1 MRGPDPLPQ
10 SGGHLRFSKEGGTGI
25 VQGRHESS
33 FVPKERRPIHVTG
46 TGGMRFRET
55 AEWIRRMRSP
65 RCICGHTLA
74 VAWVIMVGCSGMPS
88 VGGGGASS
96 PTGSNGEPSLA
107 ATTRFVRSVDAP
119 PVYDENG
126 RAYDPPFLGGFN
138 VPRPQF
144 ADIDGDGDVDLFL
157 QERSGELMLFEN
169 IGGPTRP
176 DFVWRTD
183 QYQNLSVG
191 EWTRFVDFDRDGD
204 LDLLSERLF
213 SYVRYF
219 RNDGTALVAAFT
231 PVGDSVRDVTGEPV
245 FADRQ
250 NIPNVNDIDCDGDW
264 DLFLGR
270 VTGTLS
276 RYDVAEMT
284 DDGVPVFRFL
294 EDRFQDIEIVAQ
306 LGSLH
311 GANSMAFADI
321 DQDGDLDFF
330 WGDFFERGVLFVENT
345 GSCSEPILRTD
356 PLPFVVDDTIATSG
370 YNVPVLEDVDSDGDL
385 DLFVG
390 VLGGAFNP
398 NLTTTRNFHF
408 YEQVDGEFIHRTERF
423 VYTIDVGSESIPSF
437 ADLDGDGDLDM
448 LVANKLDPD
457 DTQTSRLYHFE
468 NVGSQ
473 RSPSF
478 LQQAHI
484 PLFTMYHYAP
494 ALGDLDGDGDL
505 DMLVGTWNRGVALYV
520 NQGTRA
526 EPEFVLQ
533 DTTLVRLTRG
543 SNSAP
548 ALTDVD
554 GDGDLDLFIGESSG
568 ELNFYRN
575 VGTLQAPLF
584 NLVTDRFGEIDAGR
598 RSFPAFA
605 DVDGDGDEDL
615 LLGREE
621 GGVLLYRREGSA
633 ADPDPVFVLDSTF
646 TLPLPNYSTPSLVDI
661 DGDGDLDV
669 FSGGLGGGVIFLE
682 GR

>member
-1 MRGPDPLPQ
+1 MVRVRVG
-10 SGGHLRFSKEGGTGI
+10 
-25 VQGRHESS
+25 
-33 FVPKERRPIHVTG
+33 
-46 TGGMRFRET
+46 
-55 AEWIRRMRSP
+55 A
-65 RCICGHTLA
+65 LA
-74 VAWVIMVGCSGMPS
+74 AAWAVMAGCSGTSS
-88 VGGGGASS
+88 VGRAGAVSS
-96 PTGSNGEPSLA
+96 PDGPDGQVSLA
-107 ATTRFVRSVDAP
+107 GATLFVRSVDP
-119 PVYDENG
+119 FPVYDENG

-144 ADIDGDGDVDLFL
+144 ADIDGDGDLDLFL
-157 QERSGELMLFEN
+157 QERPDELMMFEN
-169 IGGPTRP
+169 VGTPSRP

-183 QYQNLSVG
+183 RYQNLSVG
-191 EWTRFVDFDRDGD
+191 EWTRFIDFDGDGD
-204 LDLLSERLF
+204 LDLLSERRF
-213 SYVRYF
+213 SYVQYF
-219 RNDGTALVAAFT
+219 RNDGTARVAAFT
-231 PVGDSVRDVTGEPV
+231 SVGDSVRDVEGRPL

-250 NIPNVNDIDCDGDW
+250 NIPSLNDIDCDGDL

-270 VTGTLS
+270 LNGTIS
-276 RYDVAEMT
+276 RYEVAELT
-284 DDGVPVFRFL
+284 DEGVPVFRFL

-330 WGDFFERGVLFVENT
+330 WGDFFEPGVLFVENT
-345 GSCSEPILRTD
+345 GSCGEPNLRTD
-356 PLPFVVDDTIATSG
+356 PVPFPTDDTIATSG
-370 YNVPVLEDVDSDGDL
+370 YNVTVLEDVDSDGDL

-408 YEQVDGEFIHRTERF
+408 YEQVDGDFIYRTDRF
-423 VYTIDVGSESIPSF
+423 VYTLDVGSESIPSF

-448 LVANKLDPD
+448 LLANKLDPD
-457 DTQTSRLYHFE
+457 DTQTSRLYYFE
-468 NVGSQ
+468 NVGSPRNPAFQQ
-473 RSPSF
+473 R
-478 LQQAHI
+478 AHI

-494 ALGDLDGDGDL
+494 ALGVLDGDGDL
-505 DMLVGTWNRGVALYV
+505 DMLVGTWNAGVALYL
-520 NQGTRA
+520 NEGTRT
-526 EPEFVLQ
+526 EPQFVLQ
-533 DTTLVRLTRG
+533 DTTFVRLTRG

-575 VGTLQAPLF
+575 VGTPFAPSF
-584 NLVTDRFGEIDAGR
+584 ELVSDRFGEIDVGR
-598 RSFPAFA
+598 RSFPTFA

-621 GGVLLYRREGSA
+621 GGVLLYLRVGST
-633 ADPDPVFVLDSTF
+633 ADGEPVFVLDSTF
-646 TLPLPNYSTPSLVDI
+646 TLPLPRYSTPSLVDI

-669 FSGGLGGGVIFLE
+669 FSGGLGGGLIFLE

>member
-1 MRGPDPLPQ
+1 MRFQETTERVRVMLRMRG
-10 SGGHLRFSKEGGTGI
+10 
-25 VQGRHESS
+25 
-33 FVPKERRPIHVTG
+33 
-46 TGGMRFRET
+46 
-55 AEWIRRMRSP
+55 
-65 RCICGHTLA
+65 CTLA
-74 VAWVIMVGCSGMPS
+74 VVWAIMAGC
-88 VGGGGASS
+88 GGASS
-96 PTGSNGEPSLA
+96 VGRGGAVSSPAAPNGEAPPSW
-107 ATTRFVRSVDAP
+107 TTRFVRSVDAF

-144 ADIDGDGDVDLFL
+144 ADIDGDGDVDLFI
-157 QERSGELMLFEN
+157 QERPDELMMFEN
-169 IGGPTRP
+169 VGTPSRP

-183 QYQNLSVG
+183 RYQNLSVG
-191 EWTRFVDFDRDGD
+191 EWTRFIDFDGDGD
-204 LDLLSERLF
+204 LDLLSERRF
-213 SYVRYF
+213 SYVQYF
-219 RNDGTALVAAFT
+219 RNDGTARAAAFT
-231 PVGDSVRDVTGEPV
+231 SVGDSVRDVEGRPL

-250 NIPNVNDIDCDGDW
+250 NIPSVNDIDCDGDW

-270 VTGTLS
+270 LNGTIS
-276 RYDVAEMT
+276 RYDVAELT

-294 EDRFQDIEIVAQ
+294 EDRFQGIEIVAQ

-330 WGDFFERGVLFVENT
+330 WGDFFEPGVLFVENT
-345 GSCSEPILRTD
+345 GSCGEPNLRTD
-356 PLPFVVDDTIATSG
+356 PRPFTVDATIATSG
-370 YNVPVLEDVDSDGDL
+370 YNVPVLVDVDSDGDL

-408 YEQVDGEFIHRTERF
+408 YEQVDGDFIHRTDRF
-423 VYTIDVGSESIPSF
+423 VYTIDVGSESIPAF

-448 LVANKLDPD
+448 LLANKLDPD
-457 DTQTSRLYHFE
+457 DTQTSRLYYFE
-468 NVGSQ
+468 NVGSP
-473 RSPSF
+473 RDPSF
-478 LQQAHI
+478 EQRAHI

-505 DMLVGTWNRGVALYV
+505 DMLVGTWNRGVALYL
-520 NQGTRA
+520 NEGTRT

-533 DTTLVRLTRG
+533 DTTFVRLTRG

-575 VGTLQAPLF
+575 VGTPFAPSF
-584 NLVTDRFGEIDAGR
+584 ELVSDHFGEIDVGR
-598 RSFPAFA
+598 RSFPTFA
-605 DVDGDGDEDL
+605 DIDGDGDEDL
-615 LLGREE
+615 LLGREA
-621 GGVLLYRREGSA
+621 GGVLLYRRVGSTA
-633 ADPDPVFVLDSTF
+633 DADPLFVLDSTF

-669 FSGGLGGGVIFLE
+669 FSGGRGGGLIFLE

>member
-1 MRGPDPLPQ
+1 
-10 SGGHLRFSKEGGTGI
+10 
-25 VQGRHESS
+25 V
-33 FVPKERRPIHVTG
+33 
-46 TGGMRFRET
+46 
-55 AEWIRRMRSP
+55 
-65 RCICGHTLA
+65 
-74 VAWVIMVGCSGMPS
+74 
-88 VGGGGASS
+88 
-96 PTGSNGEPSLA
+96 SLA
-107 ATTRFVRSVDAP
+107 GAALFVRSVDP
-119 PVYDENG
+119 FPVYDENG

-157 QERSGELMLFEN
+157 QERPDELMMFEN
-169 IGGPTRP
+169 VGTPSRP

-183 QYQNLSVG
+183 RYQNLSVG
-191 EWTRFVDFDRDGD
+191 EWTRFIDFDGDGD
-204 LDLLSERLF
+204 LDLLSERRF
-213 SYVRYF
+213 SYVQYF
-219 RNDGTALVAAFT
+219 RNDGTARVAAFT
-231 PVGDSVRDVTGEPV
+231 SVGDSVRDVEGRPL

-250 NIPNVNDIDCDGDW
+250 NIPSLNDIDCDGDL

-270 VTGTLS
+270 LNGTIS
-276 RYDVAEMT
+276 RYEVAELT
-284 DDGVPVFRFL
+284 DEGVPVFRFL

-330 WGDFFERGVLFVENT
+330 WGDFFEPGVLFVENT
-345 GSCSEPILRTD
+345 GSCGEPNLRTD
-356 PLPFVVDDTIATSG
+356 PVPFPTDDTIATSG
-370 YNVPVLEDVDSDGDL
+370 YNVTVLEDVDSDGDL

-408 YEQVDGEFIHRTERF
+408 YEQVDGDFIYRTDRF
-423 VYTIDVGSESIPSF
+423 VYTLDVGSESIPSF

-448 LVANKLDPD
+448 LLANKLDPD
-457 DTQTSRLYHFE
+457 DTQTSRLYYFE
-468 NVGSQ
+468 NVGSPRNPAFQQ
-473 RSPSF
+473 R
-478 LQQAHI
+478 AHI

-505 DMLVGTWNRGVALYV
+505 DMLVGTWNAGVALYL
-520 NQGTRA
+520 NEGTRT

-533 DTTLVRLTRG
+533 DTTFVRLTRG

-575 VGTLQAPLF
+575 VGTPLVPSF
-584 NLVTDRFGEIDAGR
+584 ELVSDRFGEIDVGR

-605 DVDGDGDEDL
+605 DVDGDGDQDL

-621 GGVLLYRREGSA
+621 GGVLLYLRVGST
-633 ADPDPVFVLDSTF
+633 ADGEPVFVLDSTF
-646 TLPLPNYSTPSLVDI
+646 TLPLPNYSTPSFVDI

-669 FSGGLGGGVIFLE
+669 FSGGLGGGLIFLE

>member
-1 MRGPDPLPQ
+1 MAGC
-10 SGGHLRFSKEGGTGI
+10 GGAFS
-25 VQGRHESS
+25 
-33 FVPKERRPIHVTG
+33 
-46 TGGMRFRET
+46 
-55 AEWIRRMRSP
+55 
-65 RCICGHTLA
+65 
-74 VAWVIMVGCSGMPS
+74 
-88 VGGGGASS
+88 GGAS
-96 PTGSNGEPSLA
+96 PPVGSDGEGRSGG
-107 ATTRFVRSVDAP
+107 TTQFVRSVDAFQ
-119 PVYDENG
+119 VFDENG
-126 RAYDPPFLGGFN
+126 RAYAPPFLGGFN

-144 ADIDGDGDVDLFL
+144 ADIDADGDLDLFV

-169 IGGPTRP
+169 VGGPTQP

-183 QYQNLSVG
+183 RFQDLPVG

-219 RNDGTALVAAFT
+219 RNDGTAQAAAFT
-231 PVGDSVRDVTGEPV
+231 AVVDSVRDVAGEPV

-250 NIPNVNDIDCDGDW
+250 NIPSVNDIDCDGDL

-270 VTGTLS
+270 VTGTIS
-276 RYDVAEMT
+276 RYKVAELT
-284 DDGVPVFRFL
+284 DEGVPVFRFL

-306 LGSLH
+306 LGGLH

-330 WGDFFERGVLFVENT
+330 WGDFFEPGVLFVENT
-345 GSCSEPILRTD
+345 GSCEAPILRSN
-356 PLPFVVDDTIATSG
+356 PLPFPMDDTIATSG

-408 YEQVDGEFIHRTERF
+408 YEQVDGNFIHRSERF
-423 VYTIDVGSESIPSF
+423 IYTLDVGSESIPSF

-448 LVANKLDPD
+448 LLSNKLDPD

-468 NVGSQ
+468 NVGSPQ
-473 RSPSF
+473 NPSF
-478 LQQAHI
+478 LQRAHI

-505 DMLVGTWNRGVALYV
+505 DMLVGTWNRGVGFYL
-520 NQGTRA
+520 NQGTRT
-526 EPEFVLQ
+526 EPDFVIQ

-575 VGTLQAPLF
+575 VGTPQAPSF
-584 NLVTDRFGEIDAGR
+584 ELVTDRFGEIDAGR
-598 RSFPAFA
+598 RSFPTFA

-633 ADPDPVFVLDSTF
+633 TDADPVFVLDPTF
-646 TLPLPNYSTPSLVDI
+646 TLPLPTYSTPSLVDI

-669 FSGGLGGGVIFLE
+669 FSGGLGGGLIFLE

>member
-1 MRGPDPLPQ
+1 MHVSAPDEAGFRDTNARVRMMSCIRG
-10 SGGHLRFSKEGGTGI
+10 G
-25 VQGRHESS
+25 
-33 FVPKERRPIHVTG
+33 
-46 TGGMRFRET
+46 
-55 AEWIRRMRSP
+55 A
-65 RCICGHTLA
+65 LA
-74 VAWVIMVGCSGMPS
+74 AWAVVVGCGGASPEGS
-88 VGGGGASS
+88 VGGVPSPVGAGGTLPAGM
-96 PTGSNGEPSLA
+96 TSL
-107 ATTRFVRSVDAP
+107 VRSVDAL

-169 IGGPTRP
+169 VGGPTRP
-176 DFVWRTD
+176 EFVWRTD
-183 QYQNLSVG
+183 RYQDLPVG
-191 EWTRFVDFDRDGD
+191 EWARFVDFDSDGD

-213 SYVRYF
+213 SYVQYF
-219 RNDGTALVAAFT
+219 RNDGTALAAAFT
-231 PVGDSVRDVTGEPV
+231 PVGDSVRDVAGEPV

-276 RYDVAEMT
+276 RFDVAGST
-284 DDGVPVFRFL
+284 DDGAPVFRFL

-306 LGSLH
+306 LGSMH

-330 WGDFFERGVLFVENT
+330 WGDFFEPGVLFVENT
-345 GSCSEPILRTD
+345 GSCGNPNLRSD
-356 PLPFVVDDTIATSG
+356 PRPFVVDDTIRTSG

-408 YEQVDGEFIHRTERF
+408 YEQVDGNFLHRSERF
-423 VYTIDVGSESIPSF
+423 VYTVDVGSESIPSF

-448 LVANKLDPD
+448 LLANKLDPD
-457 DTQTSRLYHFE
+457 DTQTSRLAHFE

-473 RSPSF
+473 RDPSF
-478 LQQAHI
+478 LQRPHI

-505 DMLVGTWNRGVALYV
+505 DMLVGTWNRGVGLYL

-526 EPEFVLQ
+526 QPEFVLE

-543 SNSAP
+543 SNSTP

-575 VGTLQAPLF
+575 VGTQGAPSF
-584 NLVTDRFGEIDAGR
+584 DLVTDRFAEIDAGR
-598 RSFPAFA
+598 RSFPTFA
-605 DVDGDGDEDL
+605 DVDGDGDDDL

-633 ADPDPVFVLDSTF
+633 ADADPLFVLDSTF
-646 TLPLPNYSTPSLVDI
+646 TLPLPRYSTPSVVDI
-661 DGDGDLDV
+661 DADGDLDV
-669 FSGGLGGGVIFLE
+669 FSGGLGGGLIFFE

>member
-1 MRGPDPLPQ
+1 MRFQETTERVRVMLRMRG
-10 SGGHLRFSKEGGTGI
+10 
-25 VQGRHESS
+25 
-33 FVPKERRPIHVTG
+33 
-46 TGGMRFRET
+46 
-55 AEWIRRMRSP
+55 
-65 RCICGHTLA
+65 CTLA
-74 VAWVIMVGCSGMPS
+74 VVWAIMAGC
-88 VGGGGASS
+88 GGASS
-96 PTGSNGEPSLA
+96 VGRGGAVSSPAAPNGEAPPSW
-107 ATTRFVRSVDAP
+107 TTRFVRSVDAF

-144 ADIDGDGDVDLFL
+144 ADIDGDGDVDLFI
-157 QERSGELMLFEN
+157 QERPDELMMFEN
-169 IGGPTRP
+169 VGTPSRP

-183 QYQNLSVG
+183 RYQNLSVG
-191 EWTRFVDFDRDGD
+191 EWTRFIDFDGDGD
-204 LDLLSERLF
+204 LDLLSERRF
-213 SYVRYF
+213 SYVQYF
-219 RNDGTALVAAFT
+219 RNDGTARAAAFT
-231 PVGDSVRDVTGEPV
+231 SVGDSVRDVEGRPL

-250 NIPNVNDIDCDGDW
+250 NIPSVNDIDCDGDW

-270 VTGTLS
+270 LNGTIS
-276 RYDVAEMT
+276 RYDVAELT

-294 EDRFQDIEIVAQ
+294 EDRFQGIEIVAQ

-330 WGDFFERGVLFVENT
+330 WGDFFEPGVLFVENT
-345 GSCSEPILRTD
+345 GSCGEPNLRTD
-356 PLPFVVDDTIATSG
+356 PRPFTVDATIATSG
-370 YNVPVLEDVDSDGDL
+370 YNVPVLVDVDSDGDL

-408 YEQVDGEFIHRTERF
+408 YEQVDGDFIHRTDRF
-423 VYTIDVGSESIPSF
+423 VYTIDVGSESIPAF

-448 LVANKLDPD
+448 LLANKLDPD
-457 DTQTSRLYHFE
+457 DTQTSRLYYFE
-468 NVGSQ
+468 NVGSP
-473 RSPSF
+473 RDPSF
-478 LQQAHI
+478 EQRAHI

-505 DMLVGTWNRGVALYV
+505 DMLVGTWNRGVALYL
-520 NQGTRA
+520 NEGTRT

-533 DTTLVRLTRG
+533 DTTFVRLTRG

-575 VGTLQAPLF
+575 VGTPFAPSF
-584 NLVTDRFGEIDAGR
+584 ELVSDHFGDIDVGR
-598 RSFPAFA
+598 RSFPTFA
-605 DVDGDGDEDL
+605 DIDGDGDEDL
-615 LLGREE
+615 LLGREA
-621 GGVLLYRREGSA
+621 GGVLLYRRVGSTA
-633 ADPDPVFVLDSTF
+633 DADPLFVLDSTF

-669 FSGGLGGGVIFLE
+669 FSGGRGGGLIFLE

>member
-1 MRGPDPLPQ
+1 ML
-10 SGGHLRFSKEGGTGI
+10 
-25 VQGRHESS
+25 
-33 FVPKERRPIHVTG
+33 
-46 TGGMRFRET
+46 
-55 AEWIRRMRSP
+55 RMR
-65 RCICGHTLA
+65 RCMLA
-74 VAWVIMVGCSGMPS
+74 AAWAVMAGCSGASS
-88 VGGGGASS
+88 VGQAGGGSS
-96 PTGSNGEPSLA
+96 PAGPNGRALLA
-107 ATTRFVRSVDAP
+107 GRTQFVRSVDAF

-157 QERSGELMLFEN
+157 QERPDELMLFEN
-169 IGGPTRP
+169 VGGPNRP
-176 DFVWRTD
+176 EFVWRTD
-183 QYQNLSVG
+183 RYQNLSVG
-191 EWTRFVDFDRDGD
+191 EWTRFIDFDRDGD
-204 LDLLSERLF
+204 LDLLSERRF
-213 SYVRYF
+213 SYVQYF
-219 RNDGTALVAAFT
+219 RNDGTARAAAFT
-231 PVGDSVRDVTGEPV
+231 SVGDSVRDVEGRPL

-250 NIPNVNDIDCDGDW
+250 NIPNLNDIDCDGDW

-270 VTGTLS
+270 LNGTLS
-276 RYDVAEMT
+276 RYDVAELT

-294 EDRFQDIEIVAQ
+294 EDRFEGIEIVAQ

-330 WGDFFERGVLFVENT
+330 WGDFFEPGVLFVENT
-345 GSCSEPILRTD
+345 GSCGEPNLRSD
-356 PLPFVVDDTIATSG
+356 PLPFTVDDTIATSG

-408 YEQVDGEFIHRTERF
+408 YEQVDGVFNYRTDRF
-423 VYTIDVGSESIPSF
+423 VYTLDVGSESIPSF

-448 LVANKLDPD
+448 LLANKLDPD

-468 NVGSQ
+468 NVGSP
-473 RSPSF
+473 RAPSF
-478 LQQAHI
+478 EQRPHI

-505 DMLVGTWNRGVALYV
+505 DMLVGTWNRGVALYL

-526 EPEFVLQ
+526 QPEFVLQ
-533 DTTLVRLTRG
+533 DTTFVRLTRG

-548 ALTDVD
+548 ALNDVD

-575 VGTLQAPLF
+575 IGTPRAPSF
-584 NLVTDRFGEIDAGR
+584 DLVSDRFGDIDAGR

-621 GGVLLYRREGSA
+621 GGVLLYRRVGSTA
-633 ADPDPVFVLDSTF
+633 DADPLFVLDSTF
-646 TLPLPNYSTPSLVDI
+646 VLPLPNYSTPSLVDI
-661 DGDGDLDV
+661 NGDGDLDV
-669 FSGGLGGGVIFLE
+669 FSGGRGGGLIFLE

>member
-1 MRGPDPLPQ
+1 MQVMATVD
-10 SGGHLRFSKEGGTGI
+10 
-25 VQGRHESS
+25 
-33 FVPKERRPIHVTG
+33 
-46 TGGMRFRET
+46 MRFPET
-55 AEWIRRMRSP
+55 AERVRALRRMR
-65 RCICGHTLA
+65 GGA
-74 VAWVIMVGCSGMPS
+74 VAAVWAIVTSC
-88 VGGGGASS
+88 GGASS
-96 PTGSNGEPSLA
+96 VGSAGGIPSPPASDGAASLA
-107 ATTRFVRSVDAP
+107 MMASLVRSVDAF

-157 QERSGELMLFEN
+157 QERPGELMLFEN
-169 IGGPTRP
+169 VGEPTRP
-176 DFVWRTD
+176 EFVWRTD
-183 QYQNLSVG
+183 RYQDLPVG

-219 RNDGTALVAAFT
+219 RNDGTPQAALFT
-231 PVGDSVRDVTGEPV
+231 PVGDSVRDVAGEPV

-250 NIPNVNDIDCDGDW
+250 NIPSVNDIDCDGNL

-270 VTGTLS
+270 VTGTIS
-276 RYDVAEMT
+276 RYDVAELT
-284 DDGVPVFRFL
+284 DDGVPQFRFI

-306 LGSLH
+306 LGSMH

-321 DQDGDLDFF
+321 DQDGDLDFL
-330 WGDFFERGVLFVENT
+330 WGDFFEAGVLYVENT
-345 GSCSEPILRTD
+345 GSCGQPNLRTD
-356 PLPFVVDDTIATSG
+356 PVPFPADDTIATSG

-398 NLTTTRNFHF
+398 NLTTTRNFLY
-408 YEQVDGEFIHRTERF
+408 YEQVDGNFINRSERF
-423 VYTIDVGSESIPSF
+423 VYTLDVGSESIPSF

-448 LVANKLDPD
+448 LLANKLDPD
-457 DTQTSRLYHFE
+457 DTGTSRLLHLE

-473 RSPSF
+473 SDPAF
-478 LQQAHI
+478 LQRAHV

-505 DMLVGTWNRGVALYV
+505 DMLVGTWNRGVALYL

-526 EPEFVLQ
+526 QPEFILE

-543 SNSAP
+543 SNSTP

-575 VGTLQAPLF
+575 VGTPEAPSF
-584 NLVTDRFGEIDAGR
+584 DLVSDRFGEIDAGR

-605 DVDGDGDEDL
+605 DVDGDGDDDL

-621 GGVLLYRREGSA
+621 GGVLLYWREGSA
-633 ADPDPVFVLDSTF
+633 ADADPLFVPDSTF
-646 TLPLPNYSTPSLVDI
+646 TLPLPGYSTPSVVDI

-669 FSGGLGGGVIFLE
+669 FSGGLGGGLIFLE
-682 GR
+682 GH

>member
-1 MRGPDPLPQ
+1 MVRLCVRLMVRVRVG
-10 SGGHLRFSKEGGTGI
+10 
-25 VQGRHESS
+25 
-33 FVPKERRPIHVTG
+33 
-46 TGGMRFRET
+46 
-55 AEWIRRMRSP
+55 A
-65 RCICGHTLA
+65 LA
-74 VAWVIMVGCSGMPS
+74 AAWAVMAGCSGTSS
-88 VGGGGASS
+88 VGRAGAVSS
-96 PTGSNGEPSLA
+96 PDGPDGQVSLA
-107 ATTRFVRSVDAP
+107 GATLFVRSVDP
-119 PVYDENG
+119 FPVYDENG

-157 QERSGELMLFEN
+157 QERPDELMMFEN
-169 IGGPTRP
+169 VGTPSRP

-183 QYQNLSVG
+183 RYQNLSVG
-191 EWTRFVDFDRDGD
+191 EWTRFIDFDGDGD
-204 LDLLSERLF
+204 LDLLSERRF
-213 SYVRYF
+213 SYVQYF
-219 RNDGTALVAAFT
+219 RNDGTARVAAFT
-231 PVGDSVRDVTGEPV
+231 SVGDSVRDVEGRPL

-250 NIPNVNDIDCDGDW
+250 NIPSLNDIDCDGDL

-270 VTGTLS
+270 LNGTIS
-276 RYDVAEMT
+276 RYEVAELT
-284 DDGVPVFRFL
+284 DEGVPVFRFL

-330 WGDFFERGVLFVENT
+330 WGDFFEPGVLFVENT
-345 GSCSEPILRTD
+345 GSCGEPNLRTD
-356 PLPFVVDDTIATSG
+356 PVPFPTDDTIATSG
-370 YNVPVLEDVDSDGDL
+370 YNVTVLEDVDSDGDL

-408 YEQVDGEFIHRTERF
+408 YEQVDGDFIYRTDRF
-423 VYTIDVGSESIPSF
+423 VYTLDVGSESIPSF

-448 LVANKLDPD
+448 LLANKLDPD
-457 DTQTSRLYHFE
+457 DTQTSRLYYFE
-468 NVGSQ
+468 NVGSPRNPAFQQ
-473 RSPSF
+473 R
-478 LQQAHI
+478 AHI

-505 DMLVGTWNRGVALYV
+505 DMLVGTWNAGVALYL
-520 NQGTRA
+520 NEGTRT

-533 DTTLVRLTRG
+533 DTTFVRLTRG

-575 VGTLQAPLF
+575 VGTPLVPSF
-584 NLVTDRFGEIDAGR
+584 ELVSDRFGEIDVGR

-605 DVDGDGDEDL
+605 DVDGDGDQDL

-621 GGVLLYRREGSA
+621 GGVLLYLRVGST
-633 ADPDPVFVLDSTF
+633 ADGEPVFVLDSTF
-646 TLPLPNYSTPSLVDI
+646 TLPLPNYSTPSFVDI

-669 FSGGLGGGVIFLE
+669 FSGGLGGGLIFLE

>member
-1 MRGPDPLPQ
+1 MVRVRVG
-10 SGGHLRFSKEGGTGI
+10 
-25 VQGRHESS
+25 
-33 FVPKERRPIHVTG
+33 
-46 TGGMRFRET
+46 
-55 AEWIRRMRSP
+55 A
-65 RCICGHTLA
+65 LA
-74 VAWVIMVGCSGMPS
+74 AAWAVMAGCSGTSS
-88 VGGGGASS
+88 VGRAGAVSS
-96 PTGSNGEPSLA
+96 PDGPDGQVSLA
-107 ATTRFVRSVDAP
+107 GATLFVRSVDP
-119 PVYDENG
+119 FPVYDENG

-144 ADIDGDGDVDLFL
+144 ADIDGDGDLDLFL
-157 QERSGELMLFEN
+157 QERPDELMMFEN
-169 IGGPTRP
+169 VGTPSRP

-183 QYQNLSVG
+183 RYQNLSVG
-191 EWTRFVDFDRDGD
+191 EWTRFIDFDGDGD
-204 LDLLSERLF
+204 LDLLSERRF
-213 SYVRYF
+213 SYVQYF
-219 RNDGTALVAAFT
+219 RNDGTARVAAFT
-231 PVGDSVRDVTGEPV
+231 SVGDSVRDVEGRPL

-250 NIPNVNDIDCDGDW
+250 NIPSLNDIDCDGDL

-270 VTGTLS
+270 LNGTIS
-276 RYDVAEMT
+276 RYEVAELT
-284 DDGVPVFRFL
+284 DEGVPVFRFL

-330 WGDFFERGVLFVENT
+330 WGDFFEPGVLFVENT
-345 GSCSEPILRTD
+345 GSCGEPNLRTD
-356 PLPFVVDDTIATSG
+356 PVPFPTDDTIATSG
-370 YNVPVLEDVDSDGDL
+370 YNVTVLEDVDSDGDL

-408 YEQVDGEFIHRTERF
+408 YEQVDGDFIYRTDRF
-423 VYTIDVGSESIPSF
+423 VYTLDVGSESIPSF

-448 LVANKLDPD
+448 LLANKLDPD
-457 DTQTSRLYHFE
+457 DTQTSRLYYFE
-468 NVGSQ
+468 NVGSPRNPAFQQ
-473 RSPSF
+473 R
-478 LQQAHI
+478 AHI

-505 DMLVGTWNRGVALYV
+505 DMLVGTWNAGVALYL
-520 NQGTRA
+520 NEGTRT

-533 DTTLVRLTRG
+533 DTTFVRLTRG

-575 VGTLQAPLF
+575 VGTPLVPSF
-584 NLVTDRFGEIDAGR
+584 ELVSDRFGEIDVGR

-605 DVDGDGDEDL
+605 DVDGDGDQDL

-621 GGVLLYRREGSA
+621 GGVLLYLRVGST
-633 ADPDPVFVLDSTF
+633 ADGEPVFVLDSTF
-646 TLPLPNYSTPSLVDI
+646 TLPLPNYSTPSFVDI

-669 FSGGLGGGVIFLE
+669 FSGGLGGGLIFLE

>member
-1 MRGPDPLPQ
+1 MTGTEGMR
-10 SGGHLRFSKEGGTGI
+10 FGGTGEW
-25 VQGRHESS
+25 VRLT
-33 FVPKERRPIHVTG
+33 RLLRPLQ
-46 TGGMRFRET
+46 R
-55 AEWIRRMRSP
+55 IRRRML
-65 RCICGHTLA
+65 TAALA
-74 VAWVIMVGCSGMPS
+74 VMAGCGGVSS
-88 VGGGGASS
+88 VGRGDGVSS
-96 PTGSNGEPSLA
+96 PGGSNREASLA
-107 ATTRFVRSVDAP
+107 TATRFVRSVDAF
-119 PVYDENG
+119 PVRDQNG
-126 RAYDPPFLGGFN
+126 RMYNPPFLGGFN

-157 QERSGELMLFEN
+157 QERPDELMFFEN
-169 IGGPTRP
+169 VGSPTRP
-176 DFVWRTD
+176 EFVWRTD
-183 QYQNLSVG
+183 RYQDLPVG

-204 LDLLSERLF
+204 LDLLSERRF
-213 SYVRYF
+213 SYVQYF
-219 RNDGTALVAAFT
+219 RNDGTARDAAFT
-231 PVGDSVRDVTGEPV
+231 SVGDSVRDVAGEPI

-250 NIPNVNDIDCDGDW
+250 NIPTLNDIDCDGVW
-264 DLFLGR
+264 DLILGR
-270 VTGTLS
+270 LNGTLS
-276 RYDVAEMT
+276 RYEVAEMT

-311 GANSMAFADI
+311 GANAMAFADI
-321 DQDGDLDFF
+321 DKDGDLDFF

-345 GSCSEPILRTD
+345 GSCSEPNLRTE

-370 YNVPVLEDVDSDGDL
+370 YNVPVLQDVDSDGDL
-385 DLFVG
+385 DLFIG

-398 NLTTTRNFHF
+398 NLTTIRNFHF
-408 YEQVDGEFIHRTERF
+408 YEQVDGEFLHRTDRF
-423 VYTIDVGSESIPSF
+423 IYTLDVGSESIPVL
-437 ADLDGDGDLDM
+437 ADLDGDGDLDL

-468 NVGSQ
+468 NVGSA
-473 RSPSF
+473 RAPSF
-478 LQQAHI
+478 EQRDFI

-505 DMLVGTWNRGVALYV
+505 DMLVGTWNRGVALYL

-543 SNSAP
+543 SNSTP

-575 VGTLQAPLF
+575 VGTAQAPSF
-584 NLVTDRFGEIDAGR
+584 DLVTDRFAGIDVGR
-598 RSFPAFA
+598 RSFPTFA
-605 DVDGDGDEDL
+605 DVDGDGDQDL

-621 GGVLLYRREGSA
+621 GGVLLYRREGSPTDV
-633 ADPDPVFVLDSTF
+633 DPIFVLDSTF
-646 TLPLPNYSTPSLVDI
+646 TLPLPRYSTPSLVDI

-669 FSGGLGGGVIFLE
+669 FSGGLGGGLIFLE

>member
-1 MRGPDPLPQ
+1 MDEGSTTEGQTCVGPTHCLNQVAIQDCP
-10 SGGHLRFSKEGGTGI
+10 
-25 VQGRHESS
+25 
-33 FVPKERRPIHVTG
+33 
-46 TGGMRFRET
+46 M
-55 AEWIRRMRSP
+55 
-65 RCICGHTLA
+65 RCIRGRTLA
-74 VAWVIMVGCSGMPS
+74 VAWAIMAGCGGAAS
-88 VGGGGASS
+88 VGRGGGVSS
-96 PTGSNGEPSLA
+96 PAGSNAEAPL
-107 ATTRFVRSVDAP
+107 ATTTLFVRSVDAF
-119 PVYDENG
+119 PVYDEDG

-157 QERSGELMLFEN
+157 QERPGELMLFEN
-169 IGGPTRP
+169 VGGPTRP
-176 DFVWRTD
+176 EFVWRTD
-183 QYQNLSVG
+183 RYQNLSVG

-213 SYVRYF
+213 SYVQYF
-219 RNDGTALVAAFT
+219 RNDGTVRAAAFT
-231 PVGDSVRDVTGEPV
+231 PVGDSVRDVAGEPV

-270 VTGTLS
+270 VTGTIS
-276 RYDVAEMT
+276 RYEVADMT

-306 LGSLH
+306 FGGLH

-330 WGDFFERGVLFVENT
+330 WGDFFEPSVLFVENT

-356 PLPFVVDDTIATSG
+356 PLPLVVDDTIATSG

-423 VYTIDVGSESIPSF
+423 VYTLDVGGESIPAL
-437 ADLDGDGDLDM
+437 ADLDGDGDLDL

-473 RSPSF
+473 RVPSF
-478 LQQAHI
+478 LQRAHI

-554 GDGDLDLFIGESSG
+554 DDGDLDLFIGESSG

-575 VGTLQAPLF
+575 VGTAQAPSF
-584 NLVTDRFGEIDAGR
+584 DLVTDRFGEIDAGR

-615 LLGREE
+615 LIGREE
-621 GGVLLYRREGSA
+621 GGVLLYRREGSPVDA
-633 ADPDPVFVLDSTF
+633 DPVFVLDSTF
-646 TLPLPNYSTPSLVDI
+646 TLPLPRYSTPSLVDI

-669 FSGGLGGGVIFLE
+669 FSGGLGGGLIFLE

>member
-1 MRGPDPLPQ
+1 MVHTRD
-10 SGGHLRFSKEGGTGI
+10 RDI
-25 VQGRHESS
+25 
-33 FVPKERRPIHVTG
+33 
-46 TGGMRFRET
+46 RFREP
-55 AEWIRRMRSP
+55 AERVRRMRSI
-65 RCICGHTLA
+65 RVGALAATWAIVSGCGGA
-74 VAWVIMVGCSGMPS
+74 SS
-88 VGGGGASS
+88 VERAGGASS
-96 PTGSNGEPSLA
+96 PAGFDGEASAARVTSL
-107 ATTRFVRSVDAP
+107 VRSVDAF
-119 PVYDENG
+119 PVYDEKG

-169 IGGPTRP
+169 VGGPARP
-176 DFVWRTD
+176 EFVWRTD
-183 QYQNLSVG
+183 RYQDLPVG

-213 SYVRYF
+213 SYLRYF
-219 RNDGTALVAAFT
+219 RNDGTAQAAAFT
-231 PVGDSVRDVTGEPV
+231 AVGDSVRDVTGEPV

-276 RYDVAEMT
+276 RYEVAELT
-284 DDGVPVFRFL
+284 DDGVPVLRFL

-306 LGSLH
+306 LGSMH
-311 GANSMAFADI
+311 GANAMAFADV
-321 DQDGDLDFF
+321 DQDGDLDFY
-330 WGDFFERGVLFVENT
+330 WGDFFEAGVLFVENT
-345 GSCSEPILRTD
+345 GSCGQPILRTD
-356 PLPFVVDDTIATSG
+356 PLPFMADDTIATSG
-370 YNVPVLEDVDSDGDL
+370 YNVPVFEDVDSDGDL

-408 YEQVDGEFIHRTERF
+408 YEQVDGNFIQRSERF
-423 VYTIDVGSESIPSF
+423 VYTLDVGSESIPAL

-448 LVANKLDPD
+448 LLANKLDPD
-457 DTQTSRLYHFE
+457 DTRTSRLFHFE
-468 NVGSQ
+468 NVGSE
-473 RSPSF
+473 RDPAF
-478 LQQAHI
+478 LQRAHL

-505 DMLVGTWNRGVALYV
+505 DMLVGTWNRGVALYL
-520 NQGTRA
+520 NHGTRA
-526 EPEFVLQ
+526 EPEFVLE

-543 SNSAP
+543 SNSTP

-575 VGTLQAPLF
+575 VGTPRAPSF
-584 NLVTDRFGEIDAGR
+584 DLVSDRFGEIDAGR
-598 RSFPAFA
+598 RSFPVFA
-605 DVDGDGDEDL
+605 DVDGDGDDDL
-615 LLGREE
+615 LIGREE

-633 ADPDPVFVLDSTF
+633 ADTDPLFVPDSTF
-646 TLPLPNYSTPSLVDI
+646 TLPLPRYSTPSFVDI
-661 DGDGDLDV
+661 DADGDLDV
-669 FSGGLGGGVIFLE
+669 FSGGLGGGLIFFE

>member
-1 MRGPDPLPQ
+1 
-10 SGGHLRFSKEGGTGI
+10 
-25 VQGRHESS
+25 
-33 FVPKERRPIHVTG
+33 
-46 TGGMRFRET
+46 MRFQET
-55 AEWIRRMRSP
+55 AERVRLIGRLRS
-65 RCICGHTLA
+65 RVLAAACVA
-74 VAWVIMVGCSGMPS
+74 VAGCGGTSS
-88 VGGGGASS
+88 VGSAGTVSA
-96 PTGSNGEPSLA
+96 PVGSDGEEPLA
-107 ATTRFVRSVDAP
+107 GTTQFARSVDAF
-119 PVYDENG
+119 PVYDQNG

-157 QERSGELMLFEN
+157 QERPDELMLFEN
-169 IGGPTRP
+169 VGGPTRP
-176 DFVWRTD
+176 QFVWRTD
-183 QYQNLSVG
+183 RYQDLSVG
-191 EWTRFVDFDRDGD
+191 EWTRFIDFDRDGD
-204 LDLLSERLF
+204 LDLLSERRF
-213 SYVRYF
+213 SYVQYF
-219 RNDGTALVAAFT
+219 RNDGTAQTAVFT
-231 PVGDSVRDVTGEPV
+231 SVGDSVRDVASEPV

-250 NIPNVNDIDCDGDW
+250 NIPSLNDIDCDGDL

-270 VTGTLS
+270 LNGTIS
-276 RYDVAEMT
+276 RYEVAELT

-311 GANSMAFADI
+311 GANSMAFADV

-330 WGDFFERGVLFVENT
+330 WGDFFESGVLFVENT
-345 GSCSEPILRTD
+345 DSCGEPNLRTD
-356 PLPFVVDDTIATSG
+356 PQAFTANETIATSG

-398 NLTTTRNFHF
+398 NLTTARNFHF
-408 YEQVDGEFIHRTERF
+408 YEQVDGNFIQRTERF
-423 VYTIDVGSESIPSF
+423 VYTLDVGDESIPSF
-437 ADLDGDGDLDM
+437 ADLDGDGDLD
-448 LVANKLDPD
+448 LLLANKLDPD
-457 DTQTSRLYHFE
+457 DTRTSRLYHFE
-468 NVGSQ
+468 NVGSE
-473 RSPSF
+473 RAPSF
-478 LQQAHI
+478 EQRAHI
-484 PLFTMYHYAP
+484 PLFTTYHYAP

-505 DMLVGTWNRGVALYV
+505 DMLVGTWNRGVALYL
-520 NQGTRA
+520 NQGTPS

-533 DTTLVRLTRG
+533 DTTFVRLTRG

-575 VGTLQAPLF
+575 VGSRFAPSF
-584 NLVTDRFGEIDAGR
+584 ELVSDRFSEIDAGR

-605 DVDGDGDEDL
+605 DIDGDGDEDL
-615 LLGREE
+615 ILGREE

-633 ADPDPVFVLDSTF
+633 ADVDPLFVVDSTF
-646 TLPLPNYSTPSLVDI
+646 RLPLPNYSTPSLVDI

-669 FSGGLGGGVIFLE
+669 FSGGRGGGLILLE

>member
-1 MRGPDPLPQ
+1 MSATQKMRLQ
-10 SGGHLRFSKEGGTGI
+10 
-25 VQGRHESS
+25 
-33 FVPKERRPIHVTG
+33 
-46 TGGMRFRET
+46 ET
-55 AEWIRRMRSP
+55 AEWARVTLRMHG
-65 RCICGHTLA
+65 CLLA
-74 VAWVIMVGCSGMPS
+74 AAWAVTAVMAGCT
-88 VGGGGASS
+88 GASS
-96 PTGSNGEPSLA
+96 IGGAGGRAGGVSSSAGPNGEASPTG
-107 ATTRFVRSVDAP
+107 TTLFARSVDAF

-157 QERSGELMLFEN
+157 QERPDELMLFEN
-169 IGGPTRP
+169 VGTPSQP
-176 DFVWRTD
+176 EFVWRTD
-183 QYQNLSVG
+183 RYQSLSVG
-191 EWTRFVDFDRDGD
+191 EWTRFIDFDRDGD
-204 LDLLSERLF
+204 LDLLSERRF
-213 SYVRYF
+213 SYVQYF
-219 RNDGTALVAAFT
+219 RNDGSARAASFT
-231 PVGDSVRDVTGEPV
+231 SVGDSVRDVAGEPV

-264 DLFLGR
+264 NLFLGR
-270 VTGTLS
+270 LNGTLS
-276 RYDVAEMT
+276 RYKVAELT

-321 DQDGDLDFF
+321 DRDGDLDFF
-330 WGDFFERGVLFVENT
+330 WGDFFEPGVLFVENT
-345 GSCSEPILRTD
+345 GSCGEPSLRTD
-356 PLPFVVDDTIATSG
+356 PLPFTVDDTISTSG

-408 YEQVDGEFIHRTERF
+408 YEQVDGDFIHRTERF
-423 VYTIDVGSESIPSF
+423 VYTLDVGSESVPSF

-448 LVANKLDPD
+448 LLANKLDPD
-457 DTQTSRLYHFE
+457 DTRTSRLYHFE

-473 RSPSF
+473 RAPSF
-478 LQQAHI
+478 EQRAHI
-484 PLFTMYHYAP
+484 PLFTQYHYTP

-505 DMLVGTWNRGVALYV
+505 DMLVGTWNRGVALYL

-533 DTTLVRLTRG
+533 DTTFVRLTRG

-575 VGTLQAPLF
+575 VGTPRAPSF
-584 NLVTDRFGEIDAGR
+584 DLVSDRFGEIDAGR

-615 LLGREE
+615 LLGREQ

-633 ADPDPVFVLDSTF
+633 ADADPVFVRDSTF

-661 DGDGDLDV
+661 DGDGDLDA
-669 FSGGLGGGVIFLE
+669 FSGGLGGGLIFLE

>member
-1 MRGPDPLPQ
+1 
-10 SGGHLRFSKEGGTGI
+10 
-25 VQGRHESS
+25 
-33 FVPKERRPIHVTG
+33 
-46 TGGMRFRET
+46 MRFQET
-55 AEWIRRMRSP
+55 AERVRLIGRLRS
-65 RCICGHTLA
+65 RVLAAACVAVTGCGGT
-74 VAWVIMVGCSGMPS
+74 SS
-88 VGGGGASS
+88 VGSAGTVSA
-96 PTGSNGEPSLA
+96 PVGSDGEEPLA
-107 ATTRFVRSVDAP
+107 GTTQFVRSVDAF
-119 PVYDENG
+119 PVYDQNG

-157 QERSGELMLFEN
+157 QERPDELMLFEN
-169 IGGPTRP
+169 VGGPTRP
-176 DFVWRTD
+176 QFVWRTD
-183 QYQNLSVG
+183 RYQDLSVG
-191 EWTRFVDFDRDGD
+191 EWTRFIDFDRDGD
-204 LDLLSERLF
+204 LDLLSERRF
-213 SYVRYF
+213 SYVQYF
-219 RNDGTALVAAFT
+219 RNDGTAQTAVFT
-231 PVGDSVRDVTGEPV
+231 SIGDSVRDVASEPV

-250 NIPNVNDIDCDGDW
+250 NIPSLNDIDCDGDL

-270 VTGTLS
+270 LNGTIS
-276 RYDVAEMT
+276 RYEVAELT

-311 GANSMAFADI
+311 GANSMAFADV

-330 WGDFFERGVLFVENT
+330 WGDFFESGVLFVENT
-345 GSCSEPILRTD
+345 GSCGEPNLRTD
-356 PLPFVVDDTIATSG
+356 PQAFTANETIATSG

-398 NLTTTRNFHF
+398 NLTTVRNFHF
-408 YEQVDGEFIHRTERF
+408 YEQVDGDFIQRTERF
-423 VYTIDVGSESIPSF
+423 VYTLDVGDESIPSF
-437 ADLDGDGDLDM
+437 ADLDGDGDLD
-448 LVANKLDPD
+448 LLLANKLDPD

-468 NVGSQ
+468 NVGSE
-473 RSPSF
+473 RAPSF
-478 LQQAHI
+478 EQRAHI
-484 PLFTMYHYAP
+484 PLFTTYHYAP

-505 DMLVGTWNRGVALYV
+505 DMLVGTWNRGVALYL
-520 NQGTRA
+520 NQGTPS

-533 DTTLVRLTRG
+533 DTTFVRLTRG

-554 GDGDLDLFIGESSG
+554 GDGDIDLFIGESSG

-575 VGTLQAPLF
+575 VGSRFAPSF
-584 NLVTDRFGEIDAGR
+584 ELVSDRFNEIDVGR
-598 RSFPAFA
+598 RSFPTFA
-605 DVDGDGDEDL
+605 DIDGDGDEDL
-615 LLGREE
+615 IIGREE
-621 GGVLLYRREGSA
+621 GGVLLYRREGSV
-633 ADPDPVFVLDSTF
+633 ADVDPLFVVDSTF

-669 FSGGLGGGVIFLE
+669 FSGGRGGGLILLE

>member
-1 MRGPDPLPQ
+1 
-10 SGGHLRFSKEGGTGI
+10 
-25 VQGRHESS
+25 V
-33 FVPKERRPIHVTG
+33 
-46 TGGMRFRET
+46 
-55 AEWIRRMRSP
+55 
-65 RCICGHTLA
+65 
-74 VAWVIMVGCSGMPS
+74 
-88 VGGGGASS
+88 
-96 PTGSNGEPSLA
+96 SLA
-107 ATTRFVRSVDAP
+107 GATLFVRSVDP
-119 PVYDENG
+119 FPVYDENG

-157 QERSGELMLFEN
+157 QERPDELMMFEN
-169 IGGPTRP
+169 VGTPSRP

-183 QYQNLSVG
+183 RYQNLSVG
-191 EWTRFVDFDRDGD
+191 EWTRFIDFDGDGD
-204 LDLLSERLF
+204 LDLLSERRF
-213 SYVRYF
+213 SYVQYF
-219 RNDGTALVAAFT
+219 RNDGTARVAAFT
-231 PVGDSVRDVTGEPV
+231 SVGDSVRDVEGRPL

-250 NIPNVNDIDCDGDW
+250 NIPSLNDIDCDGDL

-270 VTGTLS
+270 LNGTIS
-276 RYDVAEMT
+276 RYEVAELT
-284 DDGVPVFRFL
+284 DEGVPVFRFL

-330 WGDFFERGVLFVENT
+330 WGDFFEPGVLFVENT
-345 GSCSEPILRTD
+345 GSCGEPNLRTD
-356 PLPFVVDDTIATSG
+356 PVPFPTDDTIATSG
-370 YNVPVLEDVDSDGDL
+370 YNVTVLEDVDSDGDL

-408 YEQVDGEFIHRTERF
+408 YEQVDGDFIYRTDRF
-423 VYTIDVGSESIPSF
+423 VYTLDVGSESIPSF

-448 LVANKLDPD
+448 LLANKLDPD
-457 DTQTSRLYHFE
+457 DTQTSRLYYFE
-468 NVGSQ
+468 NVGSPRNPAFQQ
-473 RSPSF
+473 R
-478 LQQAHI
+478 AHI

-505 DMLVGTWNRGVALYV
+505 DMLVGTWNAGVALYL
-520 NQGTRA
+520 NEGTRT

-533 DTTLVRLTRG
+533 DTTFVRLTRG

-575 VGTLQAPLF
+575 VGTPLVPSF
-584 NLVTDRFGEIDAGR
+584 ELVSDRFGEIDVGR

-605 DVDGDGDEDL
+605 DVDGDGDQDL

-621 GGVLLYRREGSA
+621 GGVLLYLRVGST
-633 ADPDPVFVLDSTF
+633 ADGEPVFVLDSTF
-646 TLPLPNYSTPSLVDI
+646 TLPLPNYSTPSFVDI

-669 FSGGLGGGVIFLE
+669 FSGGLGGGLIFLE

>member
-1 MRGPDPLPQ
+1 M
-10 SGGHLRFSKEGGTGI
+10 KGGTGI
-25 VQGRHESS
+25 VRAGYQSS
-33 FVPKERRPIHVTG
+33 FVLKKRRPIHVTG
-46 TGGMRFRET
+46 TEGMRFRGT
-55 AEWIRRMRSP
+55 AERLRLMRP
-65 RCICGHTLA
+65 MRCIRGHTL
-74 VAWVIMVGCSGMPS
+74 VAAWAIMAGCGGVSSGGR
-88 VGGGGASS
+88 GGGVSS
-96 PTGSNGEPSLA
+96 PAGSNGEAPLG
-107 ATTRFVRSVDAP
+107 TTTLFVRSVDP
-119 PVYDENG
+119 FPVHDENG

-157 QERSGELMLFEN
+157 QERPGELMLFEN

-176 DFVWRTD
+176 EFVWRTD
-183 QYQNLSVG
+183 RYQNLSVG

-213 SYVRYF
+213 SYVQYF
-219 RNDGTALVAAFT
+219 RNDGTARAAAFT
-231 PVGDSVRDVTGEPV
+231 PVGDSVRDVAGEPV

-270 VTGTLS
+270 VTGTIS
-276 RYDVAEMT
+276 RYEVAEMT

-306 LGSLH
+306 FGGLH
-311 GANSMAFADI
+311 GANAMAFADI

-330 WGDFFERGVLFVENT
+330 WGDFFEPGVLFVENT
-345 GSCSEPILRTD
+345 GSCSEPNLRTD
-356 PLPFVVDDTIATSG
+356 PRLFVVDDTIATSG

-423 VYTIDVGSESIPSF
+423 IYTLDVGSESIPAL
-437 ADLDGDGDLDM
+437 ADLDGDGDLDL

-468 NVGSQ
+468 NVGSA
-473 RSPSF
+473 RAPSF
-478 LQQAHI
+478 EQRPHI

-520 NQGTRA
+520 NQGTRG

-575 VGTLQAPLF
+575 VGTAQAPSF
-584 NLVTDRFGEIDAGR
+584 DLVTDRFGEIDAGR

-621 GGVLLYRREGSA
+621 GGVLLYRREGSP
-633 ADPDPVFVLDSTF
+633 ADADPVFVLDSTF
-646 TLPLPNYSTPSLVDI
+646 TLPLPRYSTPSLVDM

-669 FSGGLGGGVIFLE
+669 FSGGLGGGLIFLE